1 MSGLSRAR
9 WPWLVLVALLAGALV
24 VATVGDAGPR
34 TTAERA
40 RGVAESIKCP
50 TCQGQSVADSS
61 APAARAI
68 RTEIARRIEA
78 GETDDEIRDYIAG
91 IYGEE
96 NLLTPPR
103 DGVAGLVWFLPV
115 AGLVVAAGGLAVVFR
130 QWRSPED
137 VEVSEEDRDLV
148 AQARRRVPPS

>member
-1 MSGLSRAR
+1 M
-9 WPWLVLVALLAGALV
+9 
-24 VATVGDAGPR
+24 
-34 TTAERA
+34 
-40 RGVAESIKCP
+40 
-50 TCQGQSVADSS
+50 ADSS